1 MARQAEL
8 AQLSAEEYLERTG
21 MDVVLRELASLL
33 LEHRP
38 VRPVTF
44 LCEQ

>member
-21 MDVVLRELASLL
+21 MDGVLRDLAALL
-33 LEHRP
+33 LEQRP
-38 VRPVTF
+38 AHPVAF
-44 LCEQ
+44 LSEQ